1 MLCEFPQREFLPYPA
16 VFALR
21 TVLGLTSVARRGP
34 LPEEELYEIVCK
46 ALLQGSDKAKLKAG
60 APHPEKPGGI
70 FWFDLDH
77 FDRHENSPQMGHL
90 DLLQGIRDDR
100 VSKPDPMKLAAYTM
114 EDCCQVPDAESCGKL
129 ADALSAAYILSDN
142 LGKVAKNKKARL
154 EKRANDWGDI
164 MQLYY
169 LCDESMHFLTF
180 DETCRNQ
187 TQGSIQQHR
196 ILLYKDFALSLQSRS

>member
-1 MLCEFPQREFLPYPA
+1 
-16 VFALR
+16 
-21 TVLGLTSVARRGP
+21 
-34 LPEEELYEIVCK
+34 
-46 ALLQGSDKAKLKAG
+46 
-60 APHPEKPGGI
+60 
-70 FWFDLDH
+70 
-77 FDRHENSPQMGHL
+77 MGHL

-169 LCDESMHFLTF
+169 LCDESMHFITF
-180 DETCRNQ
+180 DEKSRNQ
-187 TQGSIQQHR
+187 TSGATTAPNPTRTKTLPIIVDDFPSGSVPIFW
-196 ILLYKDFALSLQSRS
+196 KWASEG